1 MYCESPEEID
11 LFENLKIHYPNHLP
25 YMLDL
30 IAWVYINK
38 PQRYEEIMN
47 EHKELGSNEL
57 IELQEFD
64 IKTILKKPE

>member
-1 MYCESPEEID
+1 MYCESPEEVN
-11 LFENLKIHYPNHLP
+11 LFETLKFHYPDYLP

-47 EHKELGSNEL
+47 EHKKLGSDEL
-57 IELQEFD
+57 IELQDFD